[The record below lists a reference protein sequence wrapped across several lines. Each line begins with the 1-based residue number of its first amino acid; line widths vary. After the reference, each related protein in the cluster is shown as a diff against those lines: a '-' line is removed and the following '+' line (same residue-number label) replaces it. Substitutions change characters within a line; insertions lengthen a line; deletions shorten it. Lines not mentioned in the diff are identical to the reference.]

1 MKKLF
6 LIQLF
11 TILSMATIFA
21 QENSVLWK
29 ISGNNLKADS
39 YLLGTIHILC
49 PEDFVMHDK
58 VKRVIGEVDQVI
70 FEVDLFNPENTALMQ
85 QRMMSPTQD
94 FLSNLK
100 SDQIQLIDSVL
111 TANQLSIKMF
121 DMLHPAMVMSLL
133 TLKSFNC
140 PNPMEIKSVEN
151 EVHKLAEGKNIAD
164 LETIE
169 FQMEMLSKIATPE
182 YFYNY
187 LKLYDEASKLT
198 QQMVIAYNKQDLSI
212 LEEVISDPNWMTP
225 EVYDLML
232 TQRNNNWLDIIPS
245 RISENKTLIAV
256 GAAHLIG
263 KDGLIQQLREKGYTV
278 TPVLN

>member
-6 LIQLF
+6 LIQLC

-212 LEEVISDPNWMTP
+212 LEEVITDPNWMTP

>member
-212 LEEVISDPNWMTP
+212 LEEVITDPNWMTP

-232 TQRNNNWLDIIPS
+232 TQRNNNWLDVIPS

-278 TPVLN
+278 NPVLN

>member
-232 TQRNNNWLDIIPS
+232 TQRNNNWLDVIPS

>member
-6 LIQLF
+6 LIQLC

-111 TANQLSIKMF
+111 TANQLS
-121 DMLHPAMVMSLL
+121 
-133 TLKSFNC
+133 
-140 PNPMEIKSVEN
+140 
-151 EVHKLAEGKNIAD
+151 
-164 LETIE
+164 
-169 FQMEMLSKIATPE
+169 
-182 YFYNY
+182 Y
-187 LKLYDEASKLT
+187 T
-198 QQMVIAYNKQDLSI
+198 QQ
-212 LEEVISDPNWMTP
+212 W
-225 EVYDLML
+225 
-232 TQRNNNWLDIIPS
+232 
-245 RISENKTLIAV
+245 
-256 GAAHLIG
+256 
-263 KDGLIQQLREKGYTV
+263 
-278 TPVLN
+278 

>member
-6 LIQLF
+6 LIQLCA
-11 TILSMATIFA
+11 ILSMATIFA

-212 LEEVISDPNWMTP
+212 LEEVITDPNWMTP

-232 TQRNNNWLDIIPS
+232 TQRNNNWLDVIPS

>member
-6 LIQLF
+6 LIQLCA
-11 TILSMATIFA
+11 ILSMATIFA

-70 FEVDLFNPENTALMQ
+70 FEVDLFNPENTDLMQ
-85 QRMMSPTQD
+85 QRMMRPTQD

-121 DMLHPAMVMSLL
+121 DMLHPAMIMSLL

-140 PNPMEIKSVEN
+140 PNPMEFKSVEN

-212 LEEVISDPNWMTP
+212 LEEVITDPNWMTP

-232 TQRNNNWLDIIPS
+232 TQRNNNWLDVIPS

>member
-212 LEEVISDPNWMTP
+212 LEEVITDPNWMTP

-232 TQRNNNWLDIIPS
+232 TQRNNNWLDVIPS

>member
-29 ISGNNLKADS
+29 ISGNNLKTDS

-212 LEEVISDPNWMTP
+212 LEEVITDPNWMTP

-263 KDGLIQQLREKGYTV
+263 KDGLIQQLCEKGYTV

>member
-212 LEEVISDPNWMTP
+212 LEEVITDPNWMTP

>member
-11 TILSMATIFA
+11 TIVSMATIFA

-29 ISGNNLKADS
+29 ISGNNLKTDS

-85 QRMMSPTQD
+85 QKMMSPTQD

-100 SDQIQLIDSVL
+100 SDQIQLVDSVL

-169 FQMEMLSKIATPE
+169 FQMEMLGKIATPE

-187 LKLYDEASKLT
+187 LKLYDEAGKLT

-232 TQRNNNWLDIIPS
+232 TQRNNNWLDVIPS

>member
-1 MKKLF
+1 
-6 LIQLF
+6 
-11 TILSMATIFA
+11 
-21 QENSVLWK
+21 
-29 ISGNNLKADS
+29 
-39 YLLGTIHILC
+39 
-49 PEDFVMHDK
+49 
-58 VKRVIGEVDQVI
+58 
-70 FEVDLFNPENTALMQ
+70 
-85 QRMMSPTQD
+85 
-94 FLSNLK
+94 
-100 SDQIQLIDSVL
+100 
-111 TANQLSIKMF
+111 
-121 DMLHPAMVMSLL
+121 MVMSLL

-232 TQRNNNWLDIIPS
+232 TQRNNNWLDVIPS

>member
-6 LIQLF
+6 LIQLC

-232 TQRNNNWLDIIPS
+232 TQRNNNWLDVIPS

>member
-39 YLLGTIHILC
+39 YLLGSIHILC

-133 TLKSFNC
+133 TLRSFNC

-212 LEEVISDPNWMTP
+212 LEEVITDPNWMTP